1 MRGDERDLLS
11 DNIVLS
17 LTHAAAAEVVL
28 QIISECYPQ
37 LQSLDLSCRR
47 LSKLTGFAH
56 LFYLTRHL
64 QSLNLSYNELC
75 RVEELDLIHNLELR
89 ELWLEGNPLHGAVE
103 SFSACYRLVTYFPT
117 IEKLVS
123 IHLGRL

>member
-1 MRGDERDLLS
+1 MVETRRCCTGGDLLS

-64 QSLNLSYNELC
+64 QSLNLSYNE
-75 RVEELDLIHNLELR
+75 
-89 ELWLEGNPLHGAVE
+89 
-103 SFSACYRLVTYFPT
+103 S
-117 IEKLVS
+117 
-123 IHLGRL
+123 